1 MKEHLWGSGLS
12 RNEGFPV
19 KTALLVILLVAC
31 VLAARLAWA
40 AVGEAP
46 EAGTETPAI
55 AVANAAQNDE
65 DLFDCSDFEDQE
77 DAQAQLVEGDPYG
90 LDEDG
95 DGVACN
101 EETVEL
107 AAQDVAPEDGDGT
120 SETSQYE
127 EGQYQDDGQYSSDQ
141 YVSQSQEDSSG
152 SSDESSSEDQY
163 DASLLEAGGPS
174 EGPAPKMPGGGCP
187 PEFPLERTDGCFPDQ

>member
-1 MKEHLWGSGLS
+1 MS
-12 RNEGFPV
+12 RSEGFPL
-19 KTALLVILLVAC
+19 KTALLVVLLVAC

-40 AVGEAP
+40 ASSDVPEGE
-46 EAGTETPAI
+46 TETPGI

-77 DAQAQLVEGDPYG
+77 DAQAQLIEGDPYG

-107 AAQDVAPEDGDGT
+107 AAQEPDSGGDDT
-120 SETSQYE
+120 SETSQYD
-127 EGQYQDDGQYSSDQ
+127 GQYDGDEQYSSDQ

-152 SSDESSSEDQY
+152 SSDDSSSDDQY

-187 PEFPLERTDGCFPDQ
+187 PEFPLERADGCFPNK